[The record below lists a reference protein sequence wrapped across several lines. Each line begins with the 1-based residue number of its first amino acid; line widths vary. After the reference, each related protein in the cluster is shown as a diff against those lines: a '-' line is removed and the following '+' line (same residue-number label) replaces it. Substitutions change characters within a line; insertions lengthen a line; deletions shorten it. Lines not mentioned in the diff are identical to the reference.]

1 MIRNI
6 AVTPRVETA
15 RAIPSRKTN
24 VCAVGV
30 SRRPPP
36 RDEMKALML
45 RRVTPADQSD
55 GIVAT

>member
-1 MIRNI
+1 
-6 AVTPRVETA
+6 
-15 RAIPSRKTN
+15 
-24 VCAVGV
+24 VGV